1 MLRLTLR
8 NLFARKLRLV
18 MSALAIVLGV
28 AFLAGVLIFS
38 HGLSHTFDNIIKGS
52 TPDAVVRPVGTESF
66 GQTAPSTLTVTP
78 ADVAKLADLP
88 EVARADGSV
97 DGAGLFLLDRHGKLV
112 GGQGAP
118 TLAFN
123 HSGSPNMLG
132 ENILELRS
140 GRFPQRPDEV
150 LLDHSAADRG
160 GYHVGDTVKVI
171 APEGDPI
178 RTLHLVGTAD
188 FNGGGTAGAILVIF
202 DTPGAQQMFLGG
214 RDAFT
219 TVNLTA
225 ADGVSQTQL
234 VAAAKK
240 VLPTGFTAVTGDKVV
255 DESQDAVGQFLGV
268 ISTFLLVFAIIA
280 VIVGG
285 FIIVNTFSILV
296 AQRTR
301 ELALV
306 RALGA
311 SQRQVTG
318 SVLLE
323 ALVTGIVATTIGVA
337 VGWALA
343 RALAALFRTFG
354 LDIAGG
360 ALTLTPRTIVVSYVV
375 GVLVTL
381 VAAYLP
387 ARRAAK
393 VPPVAA
399 MRDDLVPKERSL
411 RRRTLIGAG
420 VLVLGAAVAVVGLFD
435 PPGNDAAWIGVGA
448 VLWILTVAA
457 ISAALGKPVLA
468 FCRGVFQRLFG
479 TPGRLAG
486 ENALRD
492 PRRTGATA
500 SALMIGLALVS
511 LIGVLAAS
519 LNSSLDDLVDEQ
531 FSADFVVQSASFTPF
546 PTEVGDQLAKVPGVA
561 VVSRQQMANARLGG
575 INGDNTF
582 IAANDEQL
590 TRIYDL
596 DVDSGRTTLRGD
608 ETFVTKDI
616 ADDHGWKVGSR
627 ITLAFP
633 GGATLRPTVVGI
645 IESNVV
651 TGQINIPIDQLEAAG
666 VQRQDSSL
674 SIRLEPGADAATVH
688 RALDKVVAPLPVV
701 SVQDKQEF
709 GDSVRGQ
716 VNQLLF
722 MIYGLLA
729 LAIVIAVIGIVNTLG
744 LSVLERTRELGLLR
758 AIGLT
763 RRQLRRMVTLESIA
777 IALLGAVLGLVIGVL
792 FGVLLRQALSEDLTS
807 LGLPLGQL
815 VAFLVVAVVV
825 GVLAAIVPAIR
836 AARLDVLRA
845 IATE

>member
-8 NLFARKLRLV
+8 NLVARKLRLV

-52 TPDAVVRPVGTESF
+52 TPDALVRPVGTESF
-66 GQTAPSTLTVTP
+66 GQSSPSTLTVSP

-97 DGAGLFLLDRHGKLV
+97 DGAGMFLLDDDGKLV

-123 HSGSPNMLG
+123 HAGSPNMMG
-132 ENILELRS
+132 EQILELRS
-140 GRFPQRPDEV
+140 GRWPEQPDEV
-150 LLDHSAADRG
+150 VLDHSAADRG
-160 GYHVGDTVKVI
+160 GYDVGDRVTVI
-171 APEGDPI
+171 APQGDPI
-178 RTLHLVGTAD
+178 RTLSLVGTAD

-202 DTPGAQQMFLGG
+202 DTPGAQQTFLGG

-219 TVNLTA
+219 SVNLTA
-225 ADGVSQTQL
+225 ADGVTQAEL
-234 VAAAKK
+234 VAAAKR
-240 VLPTGFTAVTGDKVV
+240 VLPSGFTAVTGDKVV
-255 DESQDAVGQFLGV
+255 DESQSAVGQFLGV

-311 SQRQVTG
+311 SRRQVTG

-323 ALVTGIVATTIGVA
+323 ALVTGILATT
-337 VGWALA
+337 VGIALGWGLA

-354 LDIAGG
+354 LDIAST
-360 ALTLTPRTIVVSYVV
+360 ALTLTPRTIVMSYLV

-399 MRDDLVPKERSL
+399 MRDDLVPRERSL
-411 RRRTLIGAG
+411 RRRTIIGAIF
-420 VLVLGAAVAVVGLFD
+420 LVVGAAVALTGLVD
-435 PPGNDAAWIGVGA
+435 PPGNDAAWVGA
-448 VLWILTVAA
+448 GAVVWILTVAA
-457 ISAALGKPVLA
+457 ISAALGTPVLA
-468 FCRGVFQRLFG
+468 FCRGVFQRVFG
-479 TPGRLAG
+479 TPGQLAG

-519 LNSSLDDLVDEQ
+519 LNSSVDDLVDEQ
-531 FSADFVVQSASFTPF
+531 FNADFLVQSAAFTPF
-546 PTEVGDQLAKVPGVA
+546 PTEVGDQLEKVPGVG
-561 VVSRQQMANARLGG
+561 VLSRQQFASARLGG
-575 INGDNTF
+575 LDGKSMF
-582 IAANDEQL
+582 IMGNDDQL

-596 DVDSGRTTLRGD
+596 DVDSGRTDLRTG

-616 ADDHGWKVGSR
+616 ADDHHWTVGSR

-633 GGATLRPTVVGI
+633 GGDTLTPTIVGI
-645 IESNVV
+645 IESNPV
-651 TGQINIPIDQLEAAG
+651 TGQINVRLDELESMG
-666 VQRQDSSL
+666 IQRQDSSL
-674 SIRLEPGADAATVH
+674 SIKLEPGADADAVH
-688 RALDKVVAPLPVV
+688 RDLDKVVEPLPIV
-701 SVQDKQEF
+701 SVQDKDEF
-709 GDSVRGQ
+709 GDSIRGQ
-716 VNQLLF
+716 VNQLLY

-763 RRQLRRMVTLESIA
+763 RRQLRRMVTLESVA
-777 IALLGAVLGLVIGVL
+777 IAVLGAVLGLVLGVI
-792 FGVLLRQALSEDLTS
+792 FGVLLRQVLSDDLTS
-807 LGLPLGQL
+807 LGLPIGQL
-815 VAFLVVAVVV
+815 IAFLVVAVVV
-825 GVLAAIVPAIR
+825 GVLAAIVPAVR
-836 AARLDVLRA
+836 AGRLDVLRA